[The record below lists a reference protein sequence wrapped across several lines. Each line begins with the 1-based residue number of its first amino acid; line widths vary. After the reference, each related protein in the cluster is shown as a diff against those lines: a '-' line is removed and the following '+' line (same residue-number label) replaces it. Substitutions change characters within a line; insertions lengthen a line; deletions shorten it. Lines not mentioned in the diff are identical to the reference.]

1 MTPATSPT
9 TASSPAPASSAAP
22 KSSAGRP
29 ATARR
34 TGSASR
40 DRSALSAREAAILLA
55 LLAQDR
61 PISNEELRER
71 FRFTLVGAERRRLN
85 ELRLVESGKVP
96 GHGNFLFHQVT
107 DAGWARGRQEL
118 APRAIEAGSL
128 PTGVFFAVAEGLHR
142 FLGRE
147 RITIGELFRAD
158 PPEPADSP
166 PASATTPAPPDPG
179 TEPAAGTA
187 PAPSTATMATADA
200 EPADKT
206 GPADY
211 ARPAGYARP
220 ADSGRLAE
228 GAVDE
233 DGGVAIE
240 AAIRAAY
247 ASLAAGPYDWVRLA
261 KVRPLLGGTAKAQ
274 VDQALRRMA
283 RQPDVRVVP
292 DEDQKSLNAA
302 DRAAAVRIGEHD
314 NHLLLIGPS

>member
-1 MTPATSPT
+1 MTPASSPT
-9 TASSPAPASSAAP
+9 PTSDPA
-22 KSSAGRP
+22 RP
-29 ATARR
+29 TTARR

-107 DAGWARGRQEL
+107 DAGWARGCQEL
-118 APRAIEAGSL
+118 APRPIETGTL
-128 PTGVFFAVAEGLHR
+128 PAGVFFAVAEGLHR
-142 FLGRE
+142 FLERE
-147 RITIGELFRAD
+147 QIAIGELFRAD
-158 PPEPADSP
+158 PPGPADSP
-166 PASATTPAPPDPG
+166 PASATPPALPDPS

-187 PAPSTATMATADA
+187 TAPSTAATATVDA
-200 EPADKT
+200 EPADE
-206 GPADY
+206 
-211 ARPAGYARP
+211 ARP
-220 ADSGRLAE
+220 ADSGRPADDM
-228 GAVDE
+228 VDE

-274 VDQALRRMA
+274 VDRALRRMA

-314 NHLLLIGPS
+314 NHLLLIGPA